1 MTSRKKIRVGVVGVG
16 YLGRLHAEK
25 YAMIEEAELVGVT
38 DLDLKRAEEIAAS
51 VKTRAFRSYKEL
63 FGLVDAVS
71 VVTPTESHCP
81 IGLEFLSRGVDVLI
95 EKPIALNIS
104 EADSLV
110 NEAGKSGCVLQV
122 GHLERFNAAMAA
134 LEGRAA
140 RPLLLEARRLSPFPN
155 RSTDVDVVLDVMI
168 HDIDI
173 VLHLAG
179 SEVESVEAA
188 GMPVVSGKT
197 DVASA
202 RLRFKNGCAASITA
216 SRVAKEKIRK
226 LDIYSEDGAVI
237 AVDFGSQHLSIS
249 RPVAKG
255 GSPVMELVD
264 DALTVAK
271 RDSLLEELK
280 SFVMCS
286 ASRSAP
292 PVTGEDGRNALRV
305 AGMIQDSIKAFAG
318 RARV

>member
-1 MTSRKKIRVGVVGVG
+1 MNMSFWTGKTILVTGGAGFIGSHVVE
-16 YLGRLHAEK
+16 RLVH
-25 YAMIEEAELVGVT
+25 
-38 DLDLKRAEEIAAS
+38 D
-51 VKTRAFRSYKEL
+51 
-63 FGLVDAVS
+63 
-71 VVTPTESHCP
+71 
-81 IGLEFLSRGVDVLI
+81 RGVRRDQIIVPRSRDRDL
-95 EKPIALNIS
+95 
-104 EADSLV
+104 
-110 NEAGKSGCVLQV
+110 
-122 GHLERFNAAMAA
+122 
-134 LEGRAA
+134 
-140 RPLLLEARRLSPFPN
+140 RRLDDCLAV
-155 RSTDVDVVLDVMI
+155 TEGA
-168 HDIDI
+168 DI

>member
-51 VKTRAFRSYKEL
+51 VKTRAFGSYREL

-81 IGLEFLSRGVDVLI
+81 IGLEFLSRGVDVLV
-95 EKPIALNIS
+95 EKPIALNIA

-110 NEAGKSGCVLQV
+110 NEAKKSGRVLQV

-188 GMPVVSGKT
+188 GLRVVSGRSE
-197 DVASA
+197 VACA
-202 RLRFKNGCAASITA
+202 R
-216 SRVAKEKIRK
+216 
-226 LDIYSEDGAVI
+226 
-237 AVDFGSQHLSIS
+237 
-249 RPVAKG
+249 
-255 GSPVMELVD
+255 
-264 DALTVAK
+264 
-271 RDSLLEELK
+271 
-280 SFVMCS
+280 
-286 ASRSAP
+286 
-292 PVTGEDGRNALRV
+292 
-305 AGMIQDSIKAFAG
+305 
-318 RARV
+318 